1 MQKHCLRVHRCR
13 QIKSSNKS
21 KAVCNKME
29 NEEQQYNGYLNR
41 KKTISKQFDWRNIKM
56 EQQIDTNSLKKAE
69 AVTSIAKDLIV
80 QAIEQSASNQILC
93 EEALKQAA
101 NEIKQ
106 AQTMISQVQS
116 TFQTNK
122 AQQSE

>member
-1 MQKHCLRVHRCR
+1 M
-13 QIKSSNKS
+13 
-21 KAVCNKME
+21 A
-29 NEEQQYNGYLNR
+29 
-41 KKTISKQFDWRNIKM
+41 
-56 EQQIDTNSLKKAE
+56 QQIDTNSLKKAE
-69 AVTSIAKDLIV
+69 AVTSIAKDLIT

-116 TFQTNK
+116 AFQTDK
-122 AQQSE
+122 AEQSK